1 MSEMLEPLVETV
13 EKSGQSVQLTL
24 FVPEELSYF
33 RGHFPGHPVLPG
45 VVQTHW
51 AIGYG
56 AQYLGLPQRIKRLEV
71 IKFQNLIQPKTRLTL
86 KLELN
91 SKGKLVFSYDQQ
103 GRVMSSG
110 RIVYPEDS

>member
-1 MSEMLEPLVETV
+1 MSEILEPLVEKV
-13 EKSGQSVQLTL
+13 EQSGQLVRLAL
-24 FVPEELSYF
+24 FIPEELSYF

-71 IKFQNLIQPKTRLTL
+71 IKFKNLIQPETQLTL

-91 SKGKLVFSYDQQ
+91 DKGKLVFCYDQQ
-103 GRVMSSG
+103 GLVMSSG
-110 RIVYPEDS
+110 RIVYPEGT